1 MSARSE
7 QLRKPVAPATQ
18 IVAVTNEP
26 TAARAGTTVIT
37 WIKWVCGVLLLA
49 SIGVPLYFYSNPVIE
64 VAQSPTRA
72 REEAVITFVQ
82 CLLIFRQ
89 LGEQMAAGQEADM
102 ALQCAAPAGSNL
114 LQRDGDTL
122 RISHANPQLYGY
134 SEIFV
139 TNLDPEPTALQ

>member
-1 MSARSE
+1 M
-7 QLRKPVAPATQ
+7 
-18 IVAVTNEP
+18 
-26 TAARAGTTVIT
+26 
-37 WIKWVCGVLLLA
+37 
-49 SIGVPLYFYSNPVIE
+49 
-64 VAQSPTRA
+64 
-72 REEAVITFVQ
+72 ITFVQ

-89 LGEQMAAGQEADM
+89 LGEQMATGQEPDM

-139 TNLDPEPTALQ
+139 TNLDPDPIGLQ